1 MQNNDSPP
9 LENPT
14 TNPLSVEFATMV
26 DPDTTSPSLDDNR
39 GLSGLPPE
47 KAMSL
52 FSENPVGFIQTVI
65 DTEAAKHLATLKEQ
79 AELDAALKTFKQ
91 SQPEFERFQ
100 PFIMHEAVKLLQTDT
115 SVANDSWPQIFE
127 KASRNF
133 KQTLAQTVQEGKL
146 GMNNEQSQPPHVEG
160 SSNRQAA
167 ETPAS
172 FTRAQIGKM
181 SMADFLKNESAIN
194 EALKNNRIQ

>member
-9 LENPT
+9 LENPK
-14 TNPLSVEFATMV
+14 TNLTSAEVDTMT
-26 DPDTTSPSLDDNR
+26 DPAPASTFPDEDR
-39 GLSGLPPE
+39 GLSRLAPE
-47 KAMSL
+47 KAMAL

-146 GMNNEQSQPPHVEG
+146 GMNPDQSQPPHVEG
-160 SSNRQAA
+160 SSNRQATEA
-167 ETPAS
+167 PAS
-172 FTRAQIGKM
+172 FTRAQIAKM